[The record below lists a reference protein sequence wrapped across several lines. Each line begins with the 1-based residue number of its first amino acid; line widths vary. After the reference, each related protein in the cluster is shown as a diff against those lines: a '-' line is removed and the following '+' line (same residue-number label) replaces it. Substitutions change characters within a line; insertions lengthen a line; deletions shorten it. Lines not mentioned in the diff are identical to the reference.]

1 MQSDRRELSGRASLR
16 RFRRAAVLGAGVM
29 GSGIA
34 AHLAGAGLDVFLLD
48 IVPPDIKDS
57 ERGDRRSRDRFAR
70 SAIDKLKVQKPA
82 PLFHPRD
89 VERIRTGNLEDDLAE
104 AAACDLVIEVV
115 REDLGIKR
123 ALFER
128 LEPLLG
134 PSTVLA
140 SNTSG
145 LPIKKLMEGRSA
157 SMRSRFLVTHFF
169 NPVRYM
175 RLLEL
180 IRGEDTDP
188 QLLAEVAAFGETAL
202 GKGVVFGHD
211 TPNFVANRIG
221 VFGMLGLI
229 DLAVKGGYTVEEID
243 AIFGP
248 PLGRPKSAVFRTADL
263 VGLDTVIDVAENC
276 FNNLPHDEARETFRV
291 PEVLRKMVEK
301 GLRGDKSGQG
311 FYKKTKEGV
320 LALDL
325 KTLEYRPQEK
335 PRFASLGA
343 AKNKE
348 TPGERIAAV
357 LSGNDRASE
366 IAWRATAMLF
376 AYSSRRVGPR
386 SEADGNGRDPAIC
399 DDLCQID
406 RGMRWG
412 YAWELGPFEMWDA
425 LGVPETV
432 ERMEKDGIRPAS
444 WVHTMLKSG
453 RTSFYSGRDGAR
465 CFFDMN
471 TPGGREAAL
480 LRSPRELSLAAVAAA
495 GRVLDKNDGA
505 RLLDLGDQVYALE
518 FHTKMNAID
527 ADIIMLM
534 NKAIERCDREGAALV
549 IANEAVEAFSAGA
562 NLMLIVMAASQ
573 GNWQMLE
580 KVVDDF
586 QSANML
592 LRYGPVPVVVA
603 PFGLTLGGGA
613 EITLHGAAVRAHAEL
628 YMGLVEVGVGLI
640 PGGGG
645 CKEVI
650 CRALAGAPDDADP
663 FPAVKQAFQTIGMAK
678 VATSAEEA
686 RQAGFL
692 RETDGVTMNRDHLI
706 YDAKEV
712 ALGLL
717 RAGYRPPR
725 QRLVRLPGPSGYAN
739 IRSSLQMML
748 QAHQIMPHDLV
759 VGSALAKVLTGG
771 ETSPTVRLTE
781 QRLLELER
789 EQFLKLCG
797 EEKTRERMMY
807 MLQNNKPLRN

>member
-1 MQSDRRELSGRASLR
+1 LETDMHSDKRDRRFA
-16 RFRRAAVLGAGVM
+16 RAAVLGAGVM

-34 AHLAGAGLDVFLLD
+34 AHLAGAGLDVLLLD
-48 IVPPDIKDS
+48 IVPPDLADS
-57 ERGDRRSRDRFAR
+57 QRGDRRAKNRFALG
-70 SAIDKLKVQKPA
+70 ALDKLKTQKPA
-82 PLFHPRD
+82 ALFHPRD
-89 VERIRTGNLEDDLAE
+89 LERIRVGNFEDDLAE
-104 AAACDLVIEVV
+104 AARADLVIEVV
-115 REDLGIKR
+115 REDLAIKR

-134 PSTVLA
+134 PETILA

-145 LPIKKLMEGRSA
+145 LPIKKLMEGRSE
-157 SMRSRFLVTHFF
+157 SMRRRFLVTHFF

-180 IRGEDTDP
+180 ISGEDTDP
-188 QLLAEVAAFGETAL
+188 EILARLARFGETAL

-221 VFGMLGLI
+221 VLGMLGLI
-229 DLAVKGGYTVEEID
+229 DLAIKGNYTVEEID

-276 FNNLPHDEARETFRV
+276 YKNLPNDESRELFRV

-301 GLRGDKSGQG
+301 GLRGDKSGKG
-311 FYKKTKEGV
+311 FYQKTKEGV

-335 PRFASLGA
+335 PRFASLSA

-348 TPGERIAAV
+348 TPAERIATV
-357 LSGNDRASE
+357 LAGNDRASQ
-366 IAWRATAMLF
+366 IAWQATALLF

-386 SEADGNGRDPAIC
+386 SEADGNALDPVIC
-399 DDLCQID
+399 DDLTQID

-412 YAWELGPFEMWDA
+412 YGWELGPFEMWDA
-425 LGVPETV
+425 LGVEKTV
-432 ERMEKDGIRPAS
+432 ERMEQDGVRPAA
-444 WVHTMLKSG
+444 WVRDMLKSG
-453 RTSFYSGRDGAR
+453 HKSFYSGSPGAQHY
-465 CFFDMN
+465 FDMN
-471 TPGGREAAL
+471 SGKERALARSSREV
-480 LRSPRELSLAAVAAA
+480 SLAAQAAS
-495 GRVLDKNDGA
+495 GHVLDKNDGA
-505 RLLDLGDQVYALE
+505 RLIDLGSHVYALE

-527 ADIIMLM
+527 ADIIAMM
-534 NKAIERCDREGAALV
+534 NRAVERCDRDGAALV
-549 IANEAVEAFSAGA
+549 IGNEAVEAFSAGA

-580 KVVDDF
+580 KVTHDF
-586 QSANML
+586 QMANML

-613 EITLHGAAVRAHAEL
+613 EITLHADAVRAHCEL

-645 CKEVI
+645 CKEML
-650 CRALAGAPDDADP
+650 CRALEGLPDDADP
-663 FPAVKQAFQTIGMAK
+663 FPAVKQVFQTIGLAK

-686 RQAGFL
+686 RAAGFL
-692 RETDGVTMNRDHLI
+692 RERDGVTMNRDHLI
-706 YDAKEV
+706 HDARET

-725 QRLVRLPGPSGYAN
+725 KRLVRLPGPSGYAN

-748 QAHQIMPHDLV
+748 QAHQILPHDLV
-759 VGSALAKVLTGG
+759 VGSALARVLTGG
-771 ETSPTVRLTE
+771 DTSPSVKLTE
-781 QRLLELER
+781 DRLLELER

>member
-1 MQSDRRELSGRASLR
+1 MHSDKRDR
-16 RFRRAAVLGAGVM
+16 RFRRAAILGAGVM

-48 IVPPDIKDS
+48 IVPPDLPES
-57 ERGDRRSRDRFAR
+57 ERGDRRARNRFA
-70 SAIDKLKVQKPA
+70 AGALDKLKVQRPA
-82 PLFHPRD
+82 ALFHPRD
-89 VERIRTGNLEDDLAE
+89 LERIRIGNIEDDLAE
-104 AAACDLVIEVV
+104 AARADLVIEVV
-115 REDLGIKR
+115 REDLAIKR

-134 PSTVLA
+134 ENTVVA

-145 LPIKKLMEGRSA
+145 LPIKKLMEGRSE
-157 SMRSRFLVTHFF
+157 SLRRRFLVTHFF

-180 IRGEDTDP
+180 VRGEETD
-188 QLLAEVAAFGETAL
+188 AELFAEIARFGETTL

-221 VFGMLGLI
+221 VFGILGLI
-229 DLAVKGGYTVEEID
+229 NLAQKGNYTVEEID
-243 AIFGP
+243 AIFGL
-248 PLGRPKSAVFRTADL
+248 PLGRAKSAVFRTADI

-276 FNNLPHDEARETFRV
+276 YHNLPHDESREMFRV
-291 PEVLRKMVEK
+291 PDLLRKMVAK

-311 FYKKTKEGV
+311 FYKKTKDGV

-325 KTLEYRPQEK
+325 NTLEYRPQAK

-343 AKNKE
+343 AKDKE
-348 TPGERIAAV
+348 SPAERIATV
-357 LSGNDRASE
+357 LGGNDRASE
-366 IAWRATAMLF
+366 IAWQATAMLC
-376 AYSSRRVGPR
+376 AYASRRVGPR
-386 SEADGNGRDPAIC
+386 SQADGNAQDPEIC
-399 DDLCQID
+399 DDLAQID

-412 YAWELGPFEMWDA
+412 YAWELGPFEIWDA
-425 LGVPETV
+425 LGVARTA
-432 ERMEKDGIRPAS
+432 ERMEKDGYRPAA
-444 WVHTMLKSG
+444 WVSEMLRSD
-453 RTSFYSGRDGAR
+453 RTSFYSGTPGEQR
-465 CFFDMN
+465 FFDMH
-471 TPGGREAAL
+471 TGHERSLPQ
-480 LRSPRELSLAAVAAA
+480 SPRALSLASLAAS
-495 GRVLDKNDGA
+495 GQVLEKNDGA
-505 RLLDLGDQVYALE
+505 RLIDLGSSVYALE
-518 FHTKMNAID
+518 FRTKMNAID
-527 ADIIMLM
+527 ADIIALL
-534 NKAIERCDREGAALV
+534 NKALDRCDRDGAALV
-549 IANEAVEAFSAGA
+549 IGNEAAEAFSAGA
-562 NLMLIVMAASQ
+562 NLMLILMAASQ
-573 GNWQMLE
+573 GNWPMLE

-586 QSANML
+586 QQANMR

-603 PFGLTLGGGA
+603 PFGLTLGGGS

-645 CKEVI
+645 CKELI
-650 CRALAGAPDDADP
+650 CRALEGLPDDADP
-663 FPAVKQAFQTIGMAK
+663 FPAVKQVFQTIGLAK

-686 RQAGFL
+686 RAAGFL
-692 RETDGVTMNRDHLI
+692 REHDGVTMNRDHLI
-706 YDAKEV
+706 YDAKET

-725 QRLVRLPGPSGYAN
+725 PRLVRLPGPSGYAN

-759 VGSALAKVLTGG
+759 VGSALARVLTGG
-771 ETSPTVRLTE
+771 DTVPTVRLSE

>member
-1 MQSDRRELSGRASLR
+1 MHQDKQANVARAAR

-48 IVPPDIKDS
+48 IVPPDLPDEKS
-57 ERGDRRSRDRFAR
+57 SDRRARNRFSLGAL
-70 SAIDKLKVQKPA
+70 DKLKVQKPA
-82 PLFHPRD
+82 ALFHPRD
-89 VERIRTGNLEDDLAE
+89 MERIRVGNLHDDLAE
-104 AAACDLVIEVV
+104 AAKCDLVIEVV
-115 REDLGIKR
+115 REDLEIKR
-123 ALFER
+123 ALFAR

-134 PSTVLA
+134 PSTVVA

-145 LPIKKLMEGRSA
+145 LPIEKLMEGRSE
-157 SMRSRFLVTHFF
+157 SLRRRFLVTHFF

-180 IRGEDTDP
+180 IRGVDTDAE
-188 QLLAEVAAFGETAL
+188 LFAEVASFGEAVL
-202 GKGVVFGHD
+202 GKGVVHGYD

-229 DLAVKGGYTVEEID
+229 KLALAGGYTVDEID

-276 FNNLPHDEARETFRV
+276 YRNLPHDESRATFEV

-301 GLRGDKSGQG
+301 GLRGDKSGKG
-311 FYKKTKEGV
+311 FYQKTKEGV

-325 KTLEYRPQEK
+325 STLEYRPQEK

-343 AKNKE
+343 AKGKE
-348 TPGERIAAV
+348 SPGERIATVIA
-357 LSGNDRASE
+357 GNDRASQ
-366 IAWRATAMLF
+366 IAWQATAMLF
-376 AYSSRRVGPR
+376 AYASRRVGPR
-386 SEADGNGRDPAIC
+386 READGNAHDPAIC
-399 DDLCQID
+399 GDLCQID

-412 YAWELGPFEMWDA
+412 YGWELGPFEMWDA
-425 LGVPETV
+425 LGVQKTV
-432 ERMEKDGIRPAS
+432 ERMEKDGFCPAS
-444 WVHTMLKSG
+444 WVTDMLKSG
-453 RTSFYSGRDGAR
+453 RTSFYSGTPETRR
-465 CFFDMN
+465 FFDMN
-471 TPGGREAAL
+471 VAGGRDAVL
-480 LRSPRELSLAAVAAA
+480 PRGPRELSLAALAAA

-505 RLLDLGDQVYALE
+505 RLIDLGDQVYAVE

-527 ADIIMLM
+527 GDIIGLL
-534 NKAIERCDREGAALV
+534 NKAVERADRDGAALV
-549 IANEAVEAFSAGA
+549 IANEAVDAFSAGA
-562 NLMLIVMAASQ
+562 NLMLIVMAAAQS
-573 GNWQMLE
+573 NWPMLE

-586 QSANML
+586 QKANML

-613 EITLHGAAVRAHAEL
+613 EITMHGAAVRAHAEL

-645 CKEVI
+645 CKEMI
-650 CRALAGAPDDADP
+650 CRALDGAPDDADP
-663 FPAVKQAFQTIGMAK
+663 FPAVKQVFQTLGMAK

-686 RQAGFL
+686 RAAGFL
-692 RETDGVTMNRDHLI
+692 NARDGVTLHRESLI
-706 YDAKEV
+706 HDAKEV

-748 QAHQIMPHDLV
+748 QAHQILPHDLV
-759 VGSALAKVLTGG
+759 VGSALARVLTGG
-771 ETSPTVRLTE
+771 DTAPTVRLGE
-781 QRLLELER
+781 QQLLDLER

-807 MLQNNKPLRN
+807 MLSNNKPLRN